1 MTEFPDFDPSALDR
15 LQRLGG
21 SEFTCKM
28 LDIFL
33 DYAAKKIG
41 EARAAHTAGNLEAVE
56 SAVHPLK
63 SSAGNVGAAR
73 LRALATQAEDL
84 ARQGQ
89 AEAVTACLAELE
101 AAFAAVKPLLEQ
113 KRQALSPPGR

>member
-1 MTEFPDFDPSALDR
+1 MPESPDFDPAAIER

-21 SEFTCKM
+21 TDFALKM
-28 LDIFL
+28 VDLFL
-33 DYAAKKIG
+33 DYAARKIS
-41 EARAAHTAGNLEAVE
+41 EARAALSAGNLEAVE

-84 ARQGQ
+84 ARERQV
-89 AEAVTACLAELE
+89 EAVTTCLAELE
-101 AAFAAVKPLLEQ
+101 AAFAAVKPVLEQ
-113 KRQALSPPGR
+113 KRQALSRPDP